1 MAEESR
7 PSQAEELD
15 TGVATAAGP
24 PTPAEPGTA
33 AEDEG
38 EDEDEGQSVW
48 RNRDFVKFWVGQS
61 LSQFG
66 SQVTMLALP
75 LAAIITLQATP
86 VQVGALNALQN
97 APFLVLALFAGVLA
111 DRLERR
117 RIMLGADVGRALV
130 LGSVPL
136 AAAAGLLRIEWLYA
150 VALLT
155 GSMTVLFQVCYQ
167 AYLPVLVPPRQIRQ
181 GNSALEFSTSLAQF
195 GGPAASGALVQALTA
210 PIAIAFDA
218 VSFMLSAG
226 SLALIR
232 RRPPPP
238 PRTADASGVWSD
250 IREGLGAVFRHPLLR
265 SMGVAAAIFNLFFGS
280 LLAVYTLFMAREL
293 RLSTAAIGLVF
304 TAVGPGLLV
313 GALTTSWL
321 NRKLPTGLVVAG
333 AALVSDGVNLII
345 PFTHGSSAATVALL
359 AGVNFVAGFGVQ
371 VFNITTLSLRQVIT
385 PARLLG
391 RVTATIRLIA
401 FSLAPLGSVTGG
413 LLGGVLGLRPAVLI
427 SSIGLMLAFVW
438 VAVSPLGRLRSFP
451 EQADSPGAFSGGRA

>member
-1 MAEESR
+1 MEESD
-7 PSQAEELD
+7 S
-15 TGVATAAGP
+15 GTAAG
-24 PTPAEPGTA
+24 
-33 AEDEG
+33 DRSR
-38 EDEDEGQSVW
+38 SVW
-48 RNRDFVKFWVGQS
+48 RNQDFVKLWAGQS
-61 LSQFG
+61 FSQFG

-75 LAAIITLQATP
+75 LAAIITLRATP
-86 VQVGALNALQN
+86 IQVGALNALQN

-136 AAAAGLLRIEWLYA
+136 AATAGFLRIEWLYA
-150 VALLT
+150 VAFLT
-155 GSMTVLFQVCYQ
+155 GCMTVLFQVCYQ
-167 AYLPVLVPPRQIRQ
+167 AYLPVLVEPRQLRQ

-195 GGPAASGALVQALTA
+195 GGPAASGVLVQALTA

-218 VSFMLSAG
+218 ASFVVSAG

-238 PRTADASGVWSD
+238 PRTADASGVWSE
-250 IREGLGAVFRHPLLR
+250 IREGLQAVFRRPLLR
-265 SMGVAAAIFNLFFGS
+265 AMGMAAAIFNLFFGS

-304 TAVGPGLLV
+304 TAVGPGLLT

-321 NRKLPTGLVVAG
+321 SRRLPTGPLVAG
-333 AALVSDGVNLII
+333 AALVSDGINLLI
-345 PFTHGSSAATVALL
+345 PLAHGSSGATIALL

-371 VFNITTLSLRQVIT
+371 VYNITTLSLRQVIT

-401 FSLAPLGSVTGG
+401 FSLAPLGSLIGG
-413 LLGGVLGLRPAVLI
+413 LLGGVLGLRTAVLI
-427 SSIGLMLAFVW
+427 SSSGLLLAFVW
-438 VAVSPLGRLRSFP
+438 VAISPLGRLRSFP
-451 EQADSPGAFSGGRA
+451 EQADEPEAPAEGHA